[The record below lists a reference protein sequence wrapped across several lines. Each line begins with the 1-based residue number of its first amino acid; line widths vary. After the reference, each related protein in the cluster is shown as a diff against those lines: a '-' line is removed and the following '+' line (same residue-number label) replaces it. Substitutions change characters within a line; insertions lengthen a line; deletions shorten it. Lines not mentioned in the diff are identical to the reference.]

1 MELSEAGRR
10 RLLSLMVERPEGTVD
25 ELTAASNTPWLQM
38 LFFWLVAVDEELI
51 GMKKQQVAQM
61 KRTKFRLW

>member
-1 MELSEAGRR
+1 
-10 RLLSLMVERPEGTVD
+10 MVERPEGTVD
-25 ELTAASNTPWLQM
+25 ELKAASNTPWLQM
-38 LFFWLVAVDEELI
+38 LFFRLVAVDEELT